1 MSAIP
6 DIFSI
11 RSHIGFLWDKLS
23 GAGKNIIKTISDN
36 VIIPMKRS
44 WKSHGAHRRQP
55 SIDESVEEPVNVWQ
69 PVPWQPLPWTFYLTT
84 VDVPQ
89 TTEPPIIITSK
100 RRRRKEKSRPAR
112 CKENDNS
119 ENPSRRCLRR
129 RKSARPDSTTS
140 TSTTTTSKPLS
151 TTTQDSDNET
161 SSPQTREQTESTES
175 TTPDTTTTTTTT
187 TTTVR
192 TTTKKATTRKK
203 CKNKDGSPLHLK
215 KLLARTLK
223 TTTKITLA
231 PGKLL
236 SLKKDFHPI
245 LFGNQSDAIC
255 RVCSCADGAVDCS
268 NKKIKPFD
276 MIAWKGLARFDP
288 VIVDLSRN
296 PLKSVARFPKLPIQM
311 LNLSSCYIHHFET
324 SALTALEELTTLD
337 LSYNRI
343 SASDLKDLAV
353 PLDLYKAP
361 RPFKHMQDLT
371 LSHNAIYS
379 LPQSMFRFMN
389 NLTFLDLSDN
399 PLAYIDSGTKAAMS
413 TLAQLRHLVLSNCE
427 LETLPKGL
435 LKNQKKLRW
444 LDLSNNRFT
453 TVPSVLQEVPKL
465 LFLSLERNPITNI
478 ETKGP
483 ITKLTSLEELH
494 LSHMSRL
501 QNITAGSF
509 GGLVKLDILRL
520 NHNPRLTYLDP
531 EFLVYRDDDQ
541 LHLNNN
547 NLSTINSQI
556 LDDWYD
562 LTDGDFSNN
571 PYVCDCHSQWM
582 VNVLTPL
589 IKTLPQRQ
597 TTYQMRCTEPPN
609 LKGVTFAYMSR
620 TSKVLTC
627 SEVKSKEEHST
638 LLISLGTMAGALV
651 SVPFIIIFVILMWK
665 KFKKRRKRDD
675 VHIQTTDIDE
685 QF

>member
-112 CKENDNS
+112 CKEND
-119 ENPSRRCLRR
+119 
-129 RKSARPDSTTS
+129 DS
-140 TSTTTTSKPLS
+140 
-151 TTTQDSDNET
+151 
-161 SSPQTREQTESTES
+161 
-175 TTPDTTTTTTTT
+175 
-187 TTTVR
+187 
-192 TTTKKATTRKK
+192 
-203 CKNKDGSPLHLK
+203 GSPLHLK

-541 LHLNNN
+541 VPYWPTLRELHLNNN